1 MNWGLSAVFLSY
13 ERISSTVCRFVNSLS
28 LTITCGWKISLR
40 LSIAI
45 QDVRVCVV
53 DEGLVVAV
61 SIKGGISRAIISFCE
76 WMDILLLLSEVQI
89 YMFGWELIDL

>member
-1 MNWGLSAVFLSY
+1 M
-13 ERISSTVCRFVNSLS
+13 
-28 LTITCGWKISLR
+28 
-40 LSIAI
+40 
-45 QDVRVCVV
+45 V

-89 YMFGWELIDL
+89 YMFGWELIYL